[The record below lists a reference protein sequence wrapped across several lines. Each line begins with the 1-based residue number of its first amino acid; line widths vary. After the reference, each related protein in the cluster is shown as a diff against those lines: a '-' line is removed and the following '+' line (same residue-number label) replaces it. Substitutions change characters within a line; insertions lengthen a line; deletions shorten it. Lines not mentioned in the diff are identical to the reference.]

1 MKKIINLL
9 VDINIA
15 LVSFGL
21 GVFDRIYQ
29 KKIIRKLKKILG
41 NNINVIFDVGAHK
54 GEFTN
59 LILKNFSINHMQL
72 FEPNLI
78 NFNYLKNKFK
88 HKKIDLNNYALG
100 EREETRKFKIMKE
113 TSSSTLSEI
122 NENTKYFK
130 RKNFF
135 LNFGL
140 KSEIFKEI
148 DIKIF
153 HGSKILKEK
162 KINSIDLLKI
172 DTEGHE
178 YFVIKGF
185 EKDISKIKVI
195 FFEHHYDQ
203 MIIKNYTFSD
213 INRYLKDNNF
223 EQYSKFKMPFR
234 KSFEYIY
241 KNKNYL

>member
-1 MKKIINLL
+1 MKKISIIIGGTKGIGSVISKHLKLRGDLAYTVSRNNSDNKFNL
-9 VDINIA
+9 
-15 LVSFGL
+15 
-21 GVFDRIYQ
+21 
-29 KKIIRKLKKILG
+29 KC
-41 NNINVIFDVGAHK
+41 DVGQESDLVA
-54 GEFTN
+54 
-59 LILKNFSINHMQL
+59 
-72 FEPNLI
+72 
-78 NFNYLKNKFK
+78 LKNKFK
-88 HKKIDLNNYALG
+88 NKKIDLNNYALG
-100 EREETRKFKIMKE
+100 EREEIKKFKIMKE

-185 EKDISKIKVI
+185 EKDLSKVKVI

>member
-9 VDINIA
+9 VGINIT
-15 LVSFGL
+15 LVSFML
-21 GVFDRIYQ
+21 GFFDRIYQ
-29 KKIIRKLKKILG
+29 KKIIKRLKQILG
-41 NNINVIFDVGAHK
+41 GDIDTIFDVGAHK

-59 LILKNFSINHMQL
+59 LMLRNFSISHMQL
-72 FEPNLI
+72 FEPNLV

-88 HKKIDLNNYALG
+88 QKKINLNNYALG
-100 EREETRKFKIMKE
+100 EKEEEKKFKIMKE

-140 KSEIFKEI
+140 NSKIYKSVN
-148 DIKIF
+148 IKIYN
-153 HGSKILKEK
+153 GSKILKQK
-162 KINSIDLLKI
+162 KISSIDLLKI

-178 YFVIKGF
+178 YFVLKGF
-185 EKDISKIKVI
+185 EKEISKVRVI

-241 KNKNYL
+241 KNNNYF

>member
-1 MKKIINLL
+1 MKIQN
-9 VDINIA
+9 
-15 LVSFGL
+15 
-21 GVFDRIYQ
+21 
-29 KKIIRKLKKILG
+29 
-41 NNINVIFDVGAHK
+41 
-54 GEFTN
+54 
-59 LILKNFSINHMQL
+59 ILK
-72 FEPNLI
+72 E
-78 NFNYLKNKFK
+78 
-88 HKKIDLNNYALG
+88 KI
-100 EREETRKFKIMKE
+100 
-113 TSSSTLSEI
+113 
-122 NENTKYFK
+122 
-130 RKNFF
+130 FF

-185 EKDISKIKVI
+185 EKDLSKVKVI

-213 INRYLKDNNF
+213 ISRYLKDNNF